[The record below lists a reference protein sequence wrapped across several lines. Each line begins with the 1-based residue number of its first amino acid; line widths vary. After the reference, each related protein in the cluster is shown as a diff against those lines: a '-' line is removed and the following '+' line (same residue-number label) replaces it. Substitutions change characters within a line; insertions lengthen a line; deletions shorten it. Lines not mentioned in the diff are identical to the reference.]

1 MESSPGARA
10 YSRNT
15 LGLNIITL
23 SPSQRGNVKIPKEIK
38 LGAQTVRVELVDSL
52 EGHRELGN
60 AIGHSSGSINRILLS
75 RSVDDPYTGGSVL
88 MPESVMTD
96 TFLHEIIHMVSINYG
111 IGLDENQ
118 VMGLAG
124 ALLQVIRE
132 NNLDFRK

>member
-1 MESSPGARA
+1 M
-10 YSRNT
+10 
-15 LGLNIITL
+15 
-23 SPSQRGNVKIPKEIK
+23 KIPKELRI
-38 LGAQTVRVELVDSL
+38 GAQTVKVELVDSL
-52 EGHRELGN
+52 EGHRELGD

-75 RSVDDPYTGGSVL
+75 RSVDDPYAGVPAL

-96 TFLHEIIHMVSINYG
+96 TFLHEIIHMVSNNYG

-124 ALLQVIRE
+124 ALLQVIRD